1 MDNFTA
7 ETMRNSCGVQA
18 NELET
23 SAIIEDCVNP
33 RTEATISV
41 KEITCCTSD
50 IE

>member
-1 MDNFTA
+1 MMDNSTA
-7 ETMRNSCGVQA
+7 ETMRNDWVQT
-18 NELET
+18 NELKT

-33 RTEATISV
+33 RTETTISV